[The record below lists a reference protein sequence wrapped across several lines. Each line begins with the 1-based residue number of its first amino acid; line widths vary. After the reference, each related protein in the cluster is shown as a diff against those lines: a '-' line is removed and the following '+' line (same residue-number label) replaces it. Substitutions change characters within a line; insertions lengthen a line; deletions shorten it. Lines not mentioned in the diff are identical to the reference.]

1 MMTSDVPA
9 RVLVFGRTGQVAR
22 ALASIAGPSWV
33 FAGRDRAD
41 LTKPDDMVACL
52 NNEPWDVVINAAA
65 YTAVDLAESQPELA
79 YAVNADAPGVMA
91 RHCASRNVPF
101 IHLSTDYVFDGKKTG
116 SYVESDPVNPLGF
129 YVASKAKGEVPV
141 LNAGGRP
148 VILRTSWV
156 YALQGRNFVL
166 TMLRLGQE
174 RENISVVG
182 DQTGA
187 PTSANDIAVAIN
199 HLVPLVR
206 ERTMEPG
213 LFHMTSAGETT
224 WFGLAHEIFRIADL
238 NGIRTPNLNS
248 ITTAQYP
255 TAAQRPANSQLDCT
269 KLKGA
274 YGVSLPHWQVGLQSC
289 LDSCFS
295 YMKDKKAG

>member
-116 SYVESDPVNPLGF
+116 SYVESDPVNPLGV
-129 YVASKAKGEVPV
+129 YGASKAQGEEAV

-156 YALQGRNFVL
+156 YAPTRAQFCPDNA
-166 TMLRLGQE
+166 
-174 RENISVVG
+174 SV
-182 DQTGA
+182 GA
-187 PTSANDIAVAIN
+187 
-199 HLVPLVR
+199 
-206 ERTMEPG
+206 
-213 LFHMTSAGETT
+213 
-224 WFGLAHEIFRIADL
+224 
-238 NGIRTPNLNS
+238 
-248 ITTAQYP
+248 
-255 TAAQRPANSQLDCT
+255 
-269 KLKGA
+269 GA
-274 YGVSLPHWQVGLQSC
+274 RKYIGC
-289 LDSCFS
+289 R
-295 YMKDKKAG
+295 